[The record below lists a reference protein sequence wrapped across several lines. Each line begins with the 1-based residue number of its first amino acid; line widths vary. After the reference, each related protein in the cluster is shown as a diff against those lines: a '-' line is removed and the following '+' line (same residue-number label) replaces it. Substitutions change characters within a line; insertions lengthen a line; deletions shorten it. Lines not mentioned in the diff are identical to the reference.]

1 MPVACNFNHVWDIFD
16 DNGQPEMEGLTAEQA
31 AQQAQWGPDIG
42 PPGPVS
48 YIMNVIQ
55 SQQAKDDESA
65 IPSDTEPTT
74 SGPDDSPSQQAP
86 EENQQPTSTPTL
98 SFNSVSSDSTNLPST
113 IETSTSILSTSTSQ
127 ETSSSATSD
136 IPSFTSDPATNTDDQ
151 PLFSLS
157 IPTTSSTSTS
167 ASAESTYVLSY
178 EPISGSI
185 SYAPTSSSSFVTS
198 ASATSTPSH
207 TLAADVGSHTEGSTA
222 SSDMIHMSNSRKQAI
237 VGGLAGAIGVLV
249 ILGLLLCFCLRRRQ
263 KRADDDD
270 DEDEEEGL
278 KKPVKKP
285 MTLGTKA
292 STVRLWTTLGRDT
305 SRSTPEI
312 SRPKTAATMDGSLA
326 SEQWTHPSA
335 RKEAMRGSLEP
346 APLNVV
352 NSTTANHALTHPS
365 ATSGT
370 PPQENEEQE
379 GKPGFIRKQRSALA
393 TLLQDGPRTNSR
405 NAVRRGPISYPKPV
419 AGDPVYSS
427 KAKVEDSRLS
437 TTTEGDETAGQEA
450 GEGETQSVG
459 SLPSDTSSL
468 MVVQQPPADPFF
480 ASTTMLSTM
489 EEVAPPMQ
497 DSPAKQ
503 QQQQAPELSRS
514 ISHFGKNANPF
525 RTQIVPSVALPPRIF
540 SYSNPNFRASDA
552 ARIAALNNSEKSNHA
567 RKSSMGSSYS
577 RRQTAGTT
585 ILPSKRSSDQFDLM
599 VSPENQMPPASGILA
614 KTAEFEQREEEKK
627 KLQQQNQREETPAE
641 SSSPA
646 GSSPNW
652 YVYEGT

>member
-1 MPVACNFNHVWDIFD
+1 
-16 DNGQPEMEGLTAEQA
+16 MEGLTAEQA
-31 AQQAQWGPDIG
+31 AQQAQWGPDVG

-55 SQQAKDDESA
+55 SQQPKDDEST
-65 IPSDTEPTT
+65 IISDNTEPTT

-86 EENQQPTSTPTL
+86 EDNEQPTSNT
-98 SFNSVSSDSTNLPST
+98 VSSDSTTLPSS
-113 IETSTSILSTSTSQ
+113 IETPASILFASQ
-127 ETSSSATSD
+127 ETSSSSSATSD
-136 IPSFTSDPATNTDDQ
+136 IPTLSSDPATSTNDQ

-157 IPTTSSTSTS
+157 IPTASSISTS

-178 EPISGSI
+178 EPIGSI
-185 SYAPTSSSSFVTS
+185 SYAPTSTSSFITS

-207 TLAADVGSHTEGSTA
+207 APAADIGSHTEGSTK

-263 KRADDDD
+263 KRADED
-270 DEDEEEGL
+270 DEDEEKDL

-305 SRSTPEI
+305 ARSTPEI
-312 SRPKTAATMDGSLA
+312 SRPKTAATIDGSLA
-326 SEQWTHPSA
+326 SEQWIHPA
-335 RKEAMRGSLEP
+335 VRKEAMRGSLEP

-352 NSTTANHALTHPS
+352 NFNALNNALSHPS
-365 ATSGT
+365 SRHST
-370 PPQENEEQE
+370 PQQENEEQE

-405 NAVRRGPISYPKPV
+405 NAVRRGPISFPNPV
-419 AGDPVYSS
+419 AGDPVYSRE
-427 KAKVEDSRLS
+427 AKVEESGVPAAVAVAAA
-437 TTTEGDETAGQEA
+437 EAVDENESEA
-450 GEGETQSVG
+450 GDSVG

-489 EEVAPPMQ
+489 EEVAPPMA
-497 DSPAKQ
+497 DSPSK
-503 QQQQAPELSRS
+503 QQQAPELSRS
-514 ISHFGKNANPF
+514 VSHFGKNANPF

-552 ARIAALNNSEKSNHA
+552 ARVAALSNSENNKNNSHA

-599 VSPENQMPPASGILA
+599 VSPDDQMPPASGILA

-627 KLQQQNQREETPAE
+627 QQQQQQQQNQREETPSE
-641 SSSPA
+641 SSSPE